1 MQFLWITCTFG
12 IIGTLSLAVLS
23 FDSHQPEKVYNVLHD
38 VCESK

>member
-12 IIGTLSLAVLS
+12 IIGTLTVLS
-23 FDSHQPEKVYNVLHD
+23 FDSRQPEKVYNVLHD

>member
-12 IIGTLSLAVLS
+12 IIGTLAVLS
-23 FDSHQPEKVYNVLHD
+23 FDSHQPEKVYNVLYD